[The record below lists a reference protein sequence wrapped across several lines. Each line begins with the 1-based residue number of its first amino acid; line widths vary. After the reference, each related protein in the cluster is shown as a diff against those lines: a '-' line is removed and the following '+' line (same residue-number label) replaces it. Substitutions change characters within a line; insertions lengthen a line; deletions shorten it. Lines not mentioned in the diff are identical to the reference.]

1 MAKIKT
7 IYVCSKCGAEF
18 LAWQGKC
25 TTCGEW
31 NSLVEEAR
39 NAVKRPQAASIP
51 GKVESLDKTKGADFA
66 RMSAGFSEFDR
77 VLGGG
82 IVSGSLILLG
92 GEPGIGKSTLI
103 LQTAIKLSQDKT
115 TLYVSGEESGS
126 QVQLRA
132 ERLRLKLGRLAF
144 LGERNLDIVCATLE
158 QVKPDLAIIDSIQ
171 TMYSEDLPGE
181 AGSITQIRFATQKLM
196 DIAKRDNISIF
207 LIGHVTKEGNVAGPK
222 TLEHLV
228 DVVLYL
234 EGERYH
240 SFRLLRGVKN
250 RFGPTDETGVFEM
263 TEKGLSEVKNP
274 SGIFLEERKAGL
286 SGSCVTVAIEG
297 SRPFLVEVQALC
309 STTIFGYPKRAASGI
324 DFRRL
329 ELIIAVLAKRAKLRL
344 GNQDIYLNIAGGF
357 RVGEPAVDLAIAL
370 AIFSALADKSLPPD
384 LVALGEIGLSG
395 ELRRVNNLEKRVK
408 EAINLGFRK
417 IILPPA
423 SEIRNIQDGAEIIRV
438 STVGEAIERVK

>member
-1 MAKIKT
+1 MSKVKIVY
-7 IYVCSKCGAEF
+7 ICSKCGAEF

-31 NSLVEEAR
+31 NSLAEEAR
-39 NAVKRPQAASIP
+39 STVKHARSDGVP
-51 GKVESLDKTKGADFA
+51 GKVENLAKLRGADFERA
-66 RMSAGFSEFDR
+66 STGFSEFDR

-103 LQTAIKLSQDKT
+103 LQTAIKASQDKN
-115 TLYVSGEESGS
+115 TLYISGEESS
-126 QVQLRA
+126 AQVKLRA
-132 ERLRLKLGRLAF
+132 ERLQLKLGKLAF
-144 LGERNLDIVCATLE
+144 LGERNLDIICATLE
-158 QVKPDLAIIDSIQ
+158 QTRPDLAIIDSIQ
-171 TMYSEDLPGE
+171 TMYTEDLPGE

-196 DIAKRDNISIF
+196 DVAKRNNLPIF

-263 TEKGLSEVKNP
+263 TGHGLVEVKNP
-274 SGIFLEERKAGL
+274 SGIFLEERKSGL
-286 SGSCVTVAIEG
+286 AGSCVTVAISG
-297 SRPFLVEVQALC
+297 MRPFLVEAQALC

-329 ELIIAVLAKRAKLRL
+329 ELIIAVLTKRAKLRL
-344 GNQDIYLNIAGGF
+344 GNQDIYVNIAGGF
-357 RVGEPAVDLAIAL
+357 RCNEPAVDLAIAL
-370 AIFSALADKSLPPD
+370 AIFSALTDKPLPPD
-384 LVALGEIGLSG
+384 LAALGEIGLSG

-408 EAINLGFRK
+408 EAVNLGFRR
-417 IILPPA
+417 IILPEA
-423 SEIRNIQDGAEIIRV
+423 SEMNNIKKDAEIIRAA
-438 STVGEAIERVK
+438 TVGEAIERVK